1 MRIAVV
7 GGGPG
12 GLYLAALA
20 KQLDPSREVVVWER
34 NAADDTFGFG
44 VVFSDETLGGIEAAD
59 PELFAQV
66 ARNFARWSDIDV
78 VHRGATVTSGGHGFA
93 AINRKV
99 LLQLLQRRCDEVGV
113 RVRYRTEAPPVERL
127 AGEFDLV
134 VAADGANSAI
144 RSQYADVFGPTL
156 DERSSRYMWLGTR
169 KVFDAFTFLVAD
181 TPHGPLQVHAYP
193 FSTDRSTFIVEVNE
207 RTWRAAG
214 FDRESGANLPP
225 GVSDEPSIRRIS
237 EIFAADLDGAELIAN
252 NSKWVR
258 FTVVRNRT
266 WRRGNVVLLGD
277 AAHTAHFSIGSGTKL
292 AMEDALS
299 LAACLQENPLVSEAL
314 AAYEAERRPVV
325 ESTQRAAQASLAW
338 FEDIAHV
345 VGQDTPQFAFN
356 LLTRSRR
363 VTYDNLRLRDPEYI
377 AGLTRW
383 FDGQHTARVSVGE
396 RAGEL
401 AGGSAGESVGEP
413 KPPLFQPLRL
423 GGRTLR
429 NRIVTAPVA
438 TYTAR
443 DGVPGDEEALWLA
456 GSALGGSALVLA
468 GMTAVSAAGRATARC
483 SGLYTDGQAAA
494 WRELVD
500 RVHRVSGALVGVQ
513 LTHAGAKA
521 GSAAPGDPAEAR
533 ESGNPGDPEPA
544 APGDP
549 GELGAR
555 SWPTVAASPIPF
567 HPGDPAPAELD
578 EPGLR
583 AVVADFA
590 AATERAAS
598 AGFDVLELQA
608 GHGHL
613 LSGFLS
619 PLTNRRTDHYGG
631 PLTHRLRFP
640 LEVLDAVRAAWPA
653 DRPILV
659 RISAVDWAEGGTT
672 VEDAVEIARALAG
685 HGADAIDVSS
695 GEVVAHERPA
705 YGRSYQTPFAERIRH
720 EAGVPTIA
728 VGGISTQDDATSI
741 VLAGRADLV
750 GVGRAALHDPA
761 WALHAAAELG
771 YRGPGAEWPAHYRP
785 GSAPPPGRAADRER
799 PRLTLGTEPEPS
811 IHQRWRP
818 AGDRPTLLLTR

>member
-1 MRIAVV
+1 
-7 GGGPG
+7 
-12 GLYLAALA
+12 
-20 KQLDPSREVVVWER
+20 
-34 NAADDTFGFG
+34 
-44 VVFSDETLGGIEAAD
+44 
-59 PELFAQV
+59 
-66 ARNFARWSDIDV
+66 
-78 VHRGATVTSGGHGFA
+78 
-93 AINRKV
+93 
-99 LLQLLQRRCDEVGV
+99 
-113 RVRYRTEAPPVERL
+113 
-127 AGEFDLV
+127 
-134 VAADGANSAI
+134 
-144 RSQYADVFGPTL
+144 
-156 DERSSRYMWLGTR
+156 
-169 KVFDAFTFLVAD
+169 
-181 TPHGPLQVHAYP
+181 
-193 FSTDRSTFIVEVNE
+193 
-207 RTWRAAG
+207 
-214 FDRESGANLPP
+214 
-225 GVSDEPSIRRIS
+225 
-237 EIFAADLDGAELIAN
+237 AN

-266 WRRGNVVLLGD
+266 WRRGNIVLLGD

-299 LAACLQENPLVSEAL
+299 LAACLQENPQVSEAL

-345 VGQDTPQFAFN
+345 AGQDTPRFAFN

-377 AGLTRW
+377 ADLTRW
-383 FDGQHTARVSVGE
+383 FDRQHTAVAAAVVADAAVG
-396 RAGEL
+396 AAVG
-401 AGGSAGESVGEP
+401 AGGAADGAKP
-413 KPPLFQPLRL
+413 TPPLFQSLRL
-423 GGRTLR
+423 GGATLR

-456 GSALGGSALVLA
+456 GAALGGSGLVLA

-483 SGLYTDGQAAA
+483 SGLYTDGQATA
-494 WRELVD
+494 WRELVG

-521 GSAAPGDPAEAR
+521 GSAAPGADE
-533 ESGNPGDPEPA
+533 PET
-544 APGDP
+544 G
-549 GELGAR
+549 
-555 SWPTVAASPIPF
+555 WPTVAASPIPF
-567 HPGDPAPAELD
+567 HPGDPAPTQLD

-583 AVVADFA
+583 TVVADFA
-590 AATERAAS
+590 AATRRAAE

-619 PLTNRRTDHYGG
+619 PLTNRRTDRYGG
-631 PLTHRLRFP
+631 PLANRLRFP
-640 LEVLDAVRAAWPA
+640 LEVLAEVRAQWPA

-672 VEDAVEIARALAG
+672 VEDAVEIARALAE

-720 EAGVPTIA
+720 DVGVLTIA

-771 YRGPGAEWPAHYRP
+771 YRGPGAEWPAHYRA
-785 GSAPPPGRAADRER
+785 GSAPPPGRTADRER